1 MWQGVLDQLRPL
13 GDDLVHQSAKH
24 SYSCV
29 ALLVFGTA
37 EEERQLCVLCIVCV
51 SLQLVRQKD
60 RQHRLALARPAGDP
74 QQARV
79 AVAVA
84 IAIAVTITVA
94 VQPGAVA
101 RIACDPLARARD
113 SRAFR
118 ADYAFAVYVGIGEE
132 ERLAT
137 RDGRFVRSF
146 WRAGTLVGNHMVRK
160 YPVRCTLGIFGTC
173 KVHISRRTYEGLR
186 AVLSGDPTDVLMVGQ
201 GFRHL
206 ARLPATLDIFYSTVL
221 EIQICAS

>member
-1 MWQGVLDQLRPL
+1 MRSLS
-13 GDDLVHQSAKH
+13 DDLVHQSAKH

-29 ALLVFGTA
+29 ALLVFGAA
-37 EEERQLCVLCIVCV
+37 EEERQLCVLCVVCV
-51 SLQLVRQKD
+51 SLQLICQKD
-60 RQHRLALARPAGDP
+60 RQYRLALARPARDP

-79 AVAVA
+79 AVAIA

-101 RIACDPLARARD
+101 RILCDPLASARD

-146 WRAGTLVGNHMVRK
+146 CRADTLVGNPMVRK
-160 YPVRCTLGIFGTC
+160 YPVRCTLGIFGIC

-186 AVLSGDPTDVLMVGQ
+186 VVPNGDTAGVPMVGTS
-201 GFRHL
+201 L
-206 ARLPATLDIFYSTVL
+206 SDIW
-221 EIQICAS
+221 A